1 MERSFEYDGVLVRP
15 QKKFAE
21 TDYIPYYT
29 SCTYLSY
36 NKIFIAFFKYL
47 IYVFF
52 IFNEPKYTENVYSYL
67 KETK

>member
-21 TDYIPYYT
+21 TDYTPYYT

-36 NKIFIAFFKYL
+36 NKISIAFFQ
-47 IYVFF
+47 VFDIRLF
-52 IFNEPKYTENVYSYL
+52 HI
-67 KETK
+67 

>member
-21 TDYIPYYT
+21 TDYTPYYT

-36 NKIFIAFFKYL
+36 NKISIAFFKYL
-47 IYVFF
+47 IYVF
-52 IFNEPKYTENVYSYL
+52 SYL
-67 KETK
+67 INLNTLKMFIHI